1 MKTAAR
7 SLFNLDNITRVLWAA
22 VLLTLPVTSFR
33 YFPFMGEATYVRPLS
48 AYPLALLMIVLFIQF
63 LRDHKRLTWPGAFT
77 PLAAFVLATLAATV
91 IGVLFGPLVLR
102 GQAYWGR
109 AIRAWATLII
119 GLAFFVSAVWMNRNE
134 DELRFTIKWMLV
146 GFVLDILWSGV
157 QGATFYLHVF
167 PKPLVTHWQLA
178 FSMRELIRTNRVS
191 GMAYE
196 PAWLAG
202 EIATIYLPW
211 LFASL
216 LTQVRVTRFKWFELI
231 LLVCAALLLLAT
243 FSRGGLA
250 TVAATIILTLL
261 FIGGEYIRV
270 AWNWFVSG
278 FRNARGLILR
288 GAMIVGVV
296 VIALGAVLFLSR
308 KNYISRLW
316 NTQASDVQDY
326 LIQNSAG
333 ARAAYILGAL
343 SAYRDH
349 PWTGVGLGSDG
360 FYIYQNLPDW
370 VMTVVPEIASQLS
383 PTSTLYPNAKN
394 LYVRLLAE
402 TGLIGF
408 ILFLAFQLFILGDT
422 IAALKQRTALWRY
435 LGIATL
441 FSWLGII
448 FYNMTQDSFAT
459 PNIWINLG
467 IFVGMSILSVQF
479 AAKAPQLFA

>member
-1 MKTAAR
+1 MKNSAR
-7 SLFNLDNITRVLWAA
+7 SLLHLDNIARVLWAA
-22 VLLTLPVTSFR
+22 VMLTLPVTSFR
-33 YFPFMGEATYVRPLS
+33 YFPFMGPETYVRPLS
-48 AYPLALLMIVLFIQF
+48 AYPLALLLIVLFIQF
-63 LRDHKRLTWPGAFT
+63 LRDHKRITWPGAFT
-77 PLAAFVLATLAATV
+77 PLAAFVLAALAATV

-109 AIRAWATLII
+109 ALRAWATLIL
-119 GLAFFVSAVWMNRNE
+119 GLAFFVSAVWMNRTA
-134 DELRFTIKWMLV
+134 DELRFTIKWMLF
-146 GFVLDILWSGV
+146 GFVLDILWSGA
-157 QGATFYLHVF
+157 QGATFYLHIL

-216 LTQVRVTRFKWFELI
+216 LTRVWVTRFKWFELI
-231 LLVCAALLLLAT
+231 LLVCAVLLLLAT

-261 FIGGEYIRV
+261 FIGGEYIRA

-278 FRNARGLILR
+278 FRNARGVALRLVMILAVAVSVF
-288 GAMIVGVV
+288 GA
-296 VIALGAVLFLSR
+296 LLFLSR

-316 NTQASDVQDY
+316 NTQASDIQDY

-333 ARAAYILGAL
+333 ARAAYIWGAL
-343 SAYRDH
+343 GAYRDH
-349 PWTGVGLGSDG
+349 PWTGVGLGADG

-370 VMTVVPEIASQLS
+370 IMTMVPEIASQLS
-383 PTSTLYPNAKN
+383 PASTLYPNAKN

-408 ILFLAFQLFILGDT
+408 ILFLAFQFFILGDI

-435 LGIATL
+435 LGIAAL

-448 FYNMTQDSFAT
+448 LYNMAQDSFAT
-459 PNIWINLG
+459 PNIWLNLG
-467 IFVGMSILSVQF
+467 IFVGISVLSRQV
-479 AAKAPQLFA
+479 AEKTIN

>member
-1 MKTAAR
+1 MIKSARALFHLENAA
-7 SLFNLDNITRVLWAA
+7 RVLWAA

-33 YFPFMGEATYVRPLS
+33 YFPFMGAETYVRPLS
-48 AYPLALLMIVLFIQF
+48 AYPLALLLIVLFVQF
-63 LRDHKRLTWPGAFT
+63 LRDHKRLTWTGAFT
-77 PLAAFVLATLAATV
+77 PLSAFVLATLAATV
-91 IGVLFGPLVLR
+91 IGVLFAPLVLR

-119 GLAFFVSAVWMNRNE
+119 GLAFFISAVWMNRADE
-134 DELRFTIKWMLV
+134 ELRFTVKWMLA
-146 GFVLDILWSGV
+146 GFVLDILWSGL
-157 QGATFYLHVF
+157 QGATFYLHML
-167 PKPLVTHWQLA
+167 PKPLVTHWQLV
-178 FSMRELIRTNRVS
+178 FSMRELIRTNRIS

-216 LTQVRVTRFKWFELI
+216 LTRVRMTRFKWFELV

-250 TVAATIILTLL
+250 TVGATVVLTLL
-261 FIGGEYIRV
+261 FIGGEYIR
-270 AWNWFVSG
+270 AARNWFVSG
-278 FRNARGLILR
+278 FRNAKGWILR
-288 GAMIVGVV
+288 VVMILAVMISIFGA
-296 VIALGAVLFLSR
+296 LLFLSR

-316 NTQASDVQDY
+316 NTQATSVQDF

-333 ARAAYILGAL
+333 ARAAYIWGAL
-343 SAYRDH
+343 GAYRDH
-349 PWTGVGLGSDG
+349 PWTGVGLGADG

-370 VMTVVPEIASQLS
+370 IMTMVPEIASQLS
-383 PTSTLYPNAKN
+383 PTSALYPNAKN

-408 ILFLAFQLFILGDT
+408 VLFLAFQLFILGDT
-422 IAALKQRTALWRY
+422 IAALRQRVALWRY
-435 LGIATL
+435 LGIAAL

-459 PNIWINLG
+459 PFIWLNLG
-467 IFVGMSILSVQF
+467 ILVGMSALSLQVT
-479 AAKAPQLFA
+479 AKTM

>member
-1 MKTAAR
+1 MIKSARALFHLENAA
-7 SLFNLDNITRVLWAA
+7 RVLWAA

-33 YFPFMGEATYVRPLS
+33 YFPFMGAETYVRPLS
-48 AYPLALLMIVLFIQF
+48 AYPLALLLIVLFIQF
-63 LRDHKRLTWPGAFT
+63 LCDHKRLSWPGAFT
-77 PLAAFVLATLAATV
+77 PLLAFLLAALAATV
-91 IGVLFGPLVLR
+91 IGVLFAPLVLR

-119 GLAFFVSAVWMNRNE
+119 GLAFFISAVWMNRADE
-134 DELRFTIKWMLV
+134 ELRFTVKWMLA
-146 GFVLDILWSGV
+146 GFVLDILWSGL
-157 QGATFYLHVF
+157 QGATFYLHML
-167 PKPLVTHWQLA
+167 PKPLVTHWQLV
-178 FSMRELIRTNRVS
+178 FSMRELIRTNRIS

-216 LTQVRVTRFKWFELI
+216 LTRVRMTRFKWFELV

-250 TVAATIILTLL
+250 TVGATVVLTLL
-261 FIGGEYIRV
+261 FIGGEYIR
-270 AWNWFVSG
+270 AARNWFVSG
-278 FRNARGLILR
+278 FRNAKGWILR
-288 GAMIVGVV
+288 VVMILAVMISIFGA
-296 VIALGAVLFLSR
+296 LLFLSR

-316 NTQASDVQDY
+316 NTQATSVQDF

-333 ARAAYILGAL
+333 ARAAYIWGAL
-343 SAYRDH
+343 GAYRDH
-349 PWTGVGLGSDG
+349 PWTGVGLGADG

-370 VMTVVPEIASQLS
+370 IMTMVPEIASQLS
-383 PTSTLYPNAKN
+383 PTSALYPNAKN

-408 ILFLAFQLFILGDT
+408 VLFLAFQLFILGDT
-422 IAALKQRTALWRY
+422 IAALRQRVALWRY
-435 LGIATL
+435 LGIAAL

-459 PNIWINLG
+459 PFIWLNLG
-467 IFVGMSILSVQF
+467 ILVGMSALSLQVT
-479 AAKAPQLFA
+479 AKTM

>member
-1 MKTAAR
+1 MENSVR
-7 SLFNLDNITRVLWAA
+7 SLFHLDNIARVLWAA
-22 VLLTLPVTSFR
+22 VMLTLPVTSFR
-33 YFPFMGEATYVRPLS
+33 YYPFMSAETYVRPLS
-48 AYPLALLMIVLFIQF
+48 AYQLALLLIVLFIQF

-77 PLAAFVLATLAATV
+77 PLLAFVLAALAATV
-91 IGVLFGPLVLR
+91 IGVLFAPLVLR

-134 DELRFTIKWMLV
+134 DELRFTVQWMLA

-157 QGATFYLHVF
+157 QGATFYLHVL
-167 PKPLVTHWQLA
+167 PKPLVTHWQLV
-178 FSMRELIRTNRVS
+178 FSMRELIRTNRIS

-216 LTQVRVTRFKWFELI
+216 LTRVWVTRFQWFELV
-231 LLVCAALLLLAT
+231 LLVCATLLLLAT

-250 TVAATIILTLL
+250 TVGATVILTLL
-261 FIGGEYIRV
+261 FIGGEYIRA
-270 AWNWFVSG
+270 AWNWFISG
-278 FRNARGLILR
+278 FRNAKGLILR
-288 GAMIVGVV
+288 VIMILAVIVSAFGA
-296 VIALGAVLFLSR
+296 LWFLSR

-316 NTQASDVQDY
+316 NTNASSVQDF

-333 ARAAYILGAL
+333 ARAAYIWGVLG
-343 SAYRDH
+343 AYRDH
-349 PWTGVGLGSDG
+349 PWTGVGLGADG

-370 VMTVVPEIASQLS
+370 IMTMVPEIASQLS

-408 ILFLAFQLFILGDT
+408 VLFLAFQLFILGDM
-422 IAALKQRTALWRY
+422 IAALKQHTALWRY
-435 LGIATL
+435 LGIAAL

-459 PNIWINLG
+459 PFIWLNLG
-467 IFVGMSILSVQF
+467 IFVGMSILSLQT
-479 AAKAPQLFA
+479 AAQAP

>member
-1 MKTAAR
+1 MIKSARALFHLENAA
-7 SLFNLDNITRVLWAA
+7 RVLWAA

-33 YFPFMGEATYVRPLS
+33 YFPFMGAETYVRPLS
-48 AYPLALLMIVLFIQF
+48 AYPLALLLIVLFVQF

-77 PLAAFVLATLAATV
+77 PLSAFILATLAATV
-91 IGVLFGPLVLR
+91 IGVLFAPLVLR

-119 GLAFFVSAVWMNRNE
+119 GLAFFISAVWMNRADE
-134 DELRFTIKWMLV
+134 ELRFTVKWMLA
-146 GFVLDILWSGV
+146 GFVLDILWSGL
-157 QGATFYLHVF
+157 QGATFYLHML
-167 PKPLVTHWQLA
+167 PKPLVTHWQLV
-178 FSMRELIRTNRVS
+178 FSMRELIRTNRIS

-216 LTQVRVTRFKWFELI
+216 LTRVRVTRFKWFELV
-231 LLVCAALLLLAT
+231 LLICAALLLLAT

-250 TVAATIILTLL
+250 TVGATVVLTLL
-261 FIGGEYIRV
+261 FIGGEYIR
-270 AWNWFVSG
+270 AARNWFVSG
-278 FRNARGLILR
+278 FRNAKGLILR
-288 GAMIVGVV
+288 VVMILAVMISIFGA
-296 VIALGAVLFLSR
+296 LLFLSR

-316 NTQASDVQDY
+316 NTQATSVQDF

-333 ARAAYILGAL
+333 ARAAYIWGAL
-343 SAYRDH
+343 GAYRDH
-349 PWTGVGLGSDG
+349 PWTGVGLGADG

-370 VMTVVPEIASQLS
+370 IMTMVPEIASQLS
-383 PTSTLYPNAKN
+383 PTSALYPNAKN

-408 ILFLAFQLFILGDT
+408 VLFLAFQLFILGDT
-422 IAALKQRTALWRY
+422 ITALRQRVALWRY
-435 LGIATL
+435 LGIAAL

-459 PNIWINLG
+459 PFIWLNLG
-467 IFVGMSILSVQF
+467 IFVGMSALSLQVT
-479 AAKAPQLFA
+479 AKTM

>member
-1 MKTAAR
+1 MNNSAR
-7 SLFNLDNITRVLWAA
+7 AWPDLDHIARFLWAA

-48 AYPLALLMIVLFIQF
+48 AYPLALLLIVLFIQF
-63 LRDHKRLTWPGAFT
+63 LRGQHQRLTWPGAFT
-77 PLAAFVLATLAATV
+77 PLSAFVLAACAATV

-109 AIRAWATLII
+109 ALRAWVTLVL
-119 GLAFFVSAVWMNRNE
+119 GLGFFVSAVWMNRDE
-134 DELRFTIKWMLV
+134 AELRFTIRWMLF

-157 QGATFYLHVF
+157 QGVTFYLHIL
-167 PKPLVTHWQLA
+167 PRPLVTRLQLA
-178 FSMRELIRTNRVS
+178 FSMRALIRTDRVS

-216 LTQVRVTRFKWFELI
+216 LTGVRATRFKWFELI
-231 LLVCAALLLLAT
+231 LLVCAAMLLLAT

-250 TVAATIILTLL
+250 TVGATVVLTSL
-261 FIGGEYIRV
+261 FIGGEYMRT
-270 AWNWFVSG
+270 AWKWFASG
-278 FRNARGLILR
+278 FHSARGIVLR
-288 GAMIVGVV
+288 AIMMMAVAVSV
-296 VIALGAVLFLSR
+296 LGGLLFLSR

-316 NTQASDVQDY
+316 NTQAASIQDF

-333 ARAAYILGAL
+333 ARAAYIWGAL
-343 SAYRDH
+343 GAYRDH
-349 PWTGVGLGSDG
+349 PWTGVGLGADG

-370 VMTVVPEIASQLS
+370 IMTVVPEIASQLS
-383 PTSTLYPNAKN
+383 PASTLYPNAKN

-408 ILFLAFQLFILGDT
+408 ILFLAFQLFLLGDL
-422 IAALKQRTALWRY
+422 IAVLRARSGPWRY
-435 LGIATL
+435 LGIAAL

-459 PNIWINLG
+459 PNIWLNLG
-467 IFVGMSILSVQF
+467 IFVGLSVLSLQS
-479 AAKAPQLFA
+479 AAKT

>member
-1 MKTAAR
+1 MKN
-7 SLFNLDNITRVLWAA
+7 SVGSWFHLDNIARILWAL
-22 VLLTLPVTSFR
+22 VMLTLPVTSFR
-33 YFPFMGEATYVRPLS
+33 YFPFMGAETYVRPLS
-48 AYPLALLMIVLFIQF
+48 AYPLALLLIVLFVQF

-77 PLAAFVLATLAATV
+77 PLSAFVLATLAATV

-119 GLAFFVSAVWMNRNE
+119 GLAFFVSAVWMNRSE

-146 GFVLDILWSGV
+146 GFVFDILWSGV
-157 QGATFYLHVF
+157 QGATFYLHIL

-216 LTQVRVTRFKWFELI
+216 LTRVQVTRFKWFELV
-231 LLVCAALLLLAT
+231 LVGCAALLLLAT

-261 FIGGEYIRV
+261 LIGGEYVR
-270 AWNWFVSG
+270 ALWKWFISG

-288 GAMIVGVV
+288 GIMIVVV
-296 VIALGAVLFLSR
+296 VAIASGALWFLSR

-316 NTQASDVQDY
+316 NTQATSVQDF

-333 ARAAYILGAL
+333 ARAAYIWGAMG
-343 SAYRDH
+343 AYRDH
-349 PWTGVGLGSDG
+349 PWMGVGLGADG

-370 VMTVVPEIASQLS
+370 IMTMVPEIASQLS
-383 PTSTLYPNAKN
+383 PASALYPNAKN

-422 IAALKQRTALWRY
+422 IAALKQRAALWRY
-435 LGIATL
+435 LGIAAL

-448 FYNMTQDSFAT
+448 FYNMTQDSFVT
-459 PNIWINLG
+459 PNIWLNLG
-467 IFVGMSILSVQF
+467 IIVGMSILSLQT
-479 AAKAPQLFA
+479 AAKNS

>member
-1 MKTAAR
+1 MIKSAR
-7 SLFNLDNITRVLWAA
+7 SFFHLDNIARVLWVA
-22 VLLTLPVTSFR
+22 VMLTLPVTSFR
-33 YFPFMGEATYVRPLS
+33 YFPFMGAETYVRPLS
-48 AYPLALLMIVLFIQF
+48 AYPLALLLIVLFIQF
-63 LRDHKRLTWPGAFT
+63 LRDHERLTWPGAFT
-77 PLAAFVLATLAATV
+77 PLAAFVLAALAATV

-119 GLAFFVSAVWMNRNE
+119 GLAFFVSAVWMNRSE
-134 DELRFTIKWMLV
+134 GELWFTVKWMLV

-157 QGATFYLHVF
+157 QGATFYLHIL
-167 PKPLVTHWQLA
+167 PKPLVTHLQLA
-178 FSMRELIRTNRVS
+178 FSMRELIRTNRIS

-216 LTQVRVTRFKWFELI
+216 LTRVRVTRFNWFELI
-231 LLVCAALLLLAT
+231 LLVCAGMILLAT
-243 FSRGGLA
+243 FSRGGIA
-250 TVAATIILTLL
+250 TVAATIVLTLL
-261 FIGGEYIRV
+261 FIGGEYIRS
-270 AWNWFVSG
+270 AWKWFISG
-278 FRNARGLILR
+278 FRNAKGMILR
-288 GAMIVGVV
+288 AVMILAVV

-308 KNYISRLW
+308 KNYFSRLW

-333 ARAAYILGAL
+333 ARAAYIWGAL
-343 SAYRDH
+343 GAYRDH
-349 PWTGVGLGSDG
+349 PWTGVGLGADG

-370 VMTVVPEIASQLS
+370 IMTMVPEIAAQLS

-394 LYVRLLAE
+394 LYARLLAE

-408 ILFLAFQLFILGDT
+408 VLFGAFQLFILGDMIT
-422 IAALKQRTALWRY
+422 VLKQRTALWRY
-435 LGIATL
+435 LGIAAL

-459 PNIWINLG
+459 PFIWLNLG
-467 IFVGMSILSVQF
+467 IFVGMSVLSAQF
-479 AAKAPQLFA
+479 AAKTQRLFA

>member
-1 MKTAAR
+1 MNAWIR
-7 SLFNLDNITRVLWAA
+7 PWFRLDNIARALWAA
-22 VLLTLPVTSFR
+22 VMLTLPVTSFR
-33 YFPFMGEATYVRPLS
+33 YFPFMGAETYVRPLS
-48 AYPLALLMIVLFIQF
+48 AYPLALLLIVLFIQF
-63 LRDHKRLTWPGAFT
+63 LRDHTRLAWPAAFT
-77 PLAAFVLATLAATV
+77 PLAAFVLAAVAATV

-109 AIRAWATLII
+109 ALRAWATLII
-119 GLAFFVSAVWMNRNE
+119 GLAFFLSAVWMNRTE
-134 DELRFTIKWMLV
+134 GDLRFTIRWMLL

-157 QGATFYLHVF
+157 QGVTFYLHVL
-167 PKPLVTHWQLA
+167 PKPLVTHLQLA
-178 FSMRELIRTNRVS
+178 FSMRELIRTNRIS

-216 LTQVRVTRFKWFELI
+216 LSRLHVTRFKWFELI
-231 LLVCAALLLLAT
+231 LLICAAMLLLAT

-250 TVAATIILTLL
+250 TAGVTVILTLL
-261 FIGGEYIRV
+261 FTGGEYIRS
-270 AWNWFVSG
+270 AWQWFISG
-278 FRNARGLILR
+278 FRNA
-288 GAMIVGVV
+288 AGVV
-296 VIALGAVLFLSR
+296 VRAIMIMAVVVSVFGALLFLSR

-316 NTQASDVQDY
+316 NTRASDVQDY

-333 ARAAYILGAL
+333 ARAAYIWGAMG
-343 SAYRDH
+343 AYRDH
-349 PWTGVGLGSDG
+349 PWTGVGLGADG

-370 VMTVVPEIASQLS
+370 IMTMVPEIASQLS
-383 PTSTLYPNAKN
+383 PTSALYPNAKN

-408 ILFLAFQLFILGDT
+408 VLFLAFQLFILGDM
-422 IAALKQRTALWRY
+422 IATLKQHTALWQY
-435 LGIATL
+435 LGIAAL

-459 PNIWINLG
+459 PFIWLNLG
-467 IFVGMSILSVQF
+467 IFVGISAFSLQF
-479 AAKAPQLFA
+479 ATKGP

>member
-1 MKTAAR
+1 MNSSVGR
-7 SLFNLDNITRVLWAA
+7 LFRLDNVARFLWAA
-22 VLLTLPVTSFR
+22 VMLTLPVTSFR

-48 AYPLALLMIVLFIQF
+48 AYPLALLLIVLLIQF
-63 LRDHKRLTWPGAFT
+63 VRDRKRFTWPAAFT
-77 PLAAFVLATLAATV
+77 PLLAFVFAALAATV

-119 GLAFFVSAVWMNRNE
+119 GLAFFVAAVWMNRSE
-134 DELRFTIKWMLV
+134 DELRFTVKWMLA
-146 GFVLDILWSGV
+146 GFVIDILWSGV
-157 QGATFYLHVF
+157 QGATFYLHIL
-167 PKPLVTHWQLA
+167 PKPLVTLWQRV
-178 FSMRELIRTNRVS
+178 FSMRELIRTNRIS

-216 LTQVRVTRFKWFELI
+216 LTRVRMTRFKWLELV
-231 LLVCAALLLLAT
+231 LLVFAALLLLAT

-250 TVAATIILTLL
+250 TVAITIVLTLL
-261 FIGGEYIRV
+261 FIGGEYIRA
-270 AWNWFVSG
+270 AWHWFVSG
-278 FRNARGLILR
+278 FRDAKGVILR
-288 GAMIVGVV
+288 VVMITAVV
-296 VIALGAVLFLSR
+296 VTALGALWFLNR

-316 NTQASDVQDY
+316 NTQAASVQDF

-333 ARAAYILGAL
+333 ARVAYIWGTLG
-343 SAYRDH
+343 AYRDH
-349 PWTGVGLGSDG
+349 PWTGVGLGASG

-370 VMTVVPEIASQLS
+370 VMTFLPEIASQLS
-383 PTSTLYPNAKN
+383 PTSTLYPNPKN

-402 TGLIGF
+402 TGLVGF
-408 ILFLAFQLFILGDT
+408 FLFAAFQLFILGDM
-422 IAALKQRTALWRY
+422 IAVLKQRVPIWRY
-435 LGIATL
+435 LGIAAL

-459 PNIWINLG
+459 PNIWLNLG
-467 IFVGMSILSVQF
+467 IFVGMTTLLLRTP
-479 AAKAPQLFA
+479 AETP

>member
-1 MKTAAR
+1 MNHSVR
-7 SLFNLDNITRVLWAA
+7 SLFHLDTIARILWAA
-22 VLLTLPVTSFR
+22 VMLTLPVTSFR
-33 YFPFMGEATYVRPLS
+33 YFPFMGAETYVRPLS
-48 AYPLALLMIVLFIQF
+48 AYPLAMLLIVLFIQF
-63 LRDHKRLTWPGAFT
+63 LRDHKRLTWSPAFT

-109 AIRAWATLII
+109 AIRAWATLIL
-119 GLAFFVSAVWMNRNE
+119 GLAFFVSAAWMNRNE
-134 DELRFTIKWMLV
+134 EELRFTVKWMLA
-146 GFVLDILWSGV
+146 GFVIDILWSGV
-157 QGATFYLHVF
+157 QGITFYLHIL
-167 PKPLVTHWQLA
+167 PRTLVTRIQLA
-178 FSMRELIRTNRVS
+178 FSMRQLIKTNRMS

-216 LTQVRVTRFKWFELI
+216 LTRVRMTRFKWFEI
-231 LLVCAALLLLAT
+231 VLLVCAGLILLAT

-250 TVAATIILTLL
+250 TVAATIVLTLL
-261 FIGGEYIRV
+261 FIGGEYIRA
-270 AWNWFVSG
+270 AWNWFASG
-278 FRNARGLILR
+278 FRNASGMILR
-288 GAMIVGVV
+288 AVMILAVV
-296 VIALGAVLFLSR
+296 VSVFGALLFLGR

-316 NTQASDVQDY
+316 NTQASSVQDF

-333 ARAAYILGAL
+333 ARAAYIWGAL
-343 SAYRDH
+343 GAYRDH
-349 PWTGVGLGSDG
+349 PWTGVGLGADG

-370 VMTVVPEIASQLS
+370 IMTMVPEIASQLS

-408 ILFLAFQLFILGDT
+408 VLFLAFQFFILGDM
-422 IAALKQRTALWRY
+422 IAALKQRTPLWRY
-435 LGIATL
+435 LGIAAL

-448 FYNMTQDSFAT
+448 LYNMTQDSFAT
-459 PNIWINLG
+459 PNIWLNLG
-467 IFVGMSILSVQF
+467 IFVGISVLSRQVVE
-479 AAKAPQLFA
+479 KTPD

>member
-1 MKTAAR
+1 MIKSARALFHLENAA
-7 SLFNLDNITRVLWAA
+7 RVLWAA

-33 YFPFMGEATYVRPLS
+33 YFPFMGAETYVRPLS
-48 AYPLALLMIVLFIQF
+48 AYPLALLLIVLFVQF
-63 LRDHKRLTWPGAFT
+63 LRDHKRLSWPGAFT
-77 PLAAFVLATLAATV
+77 PLLAFLLAALAATV
-91 IGVLFGPLVLR
+91 IGVLFAPLVLR

-119 GLAFFVSAVWMNRNE
+119 GLAFFISAVWMNRADE
-134 DELRFTIKWMLV
+134 ELRFTVKWMLA
-146 GFVLDILWSGV
+146 GFVLDILWSGL
-157 QGATFYLHVF
+157 QGATFYLHML
-167 PKPLVTHWQLA
+167 PKPLVTHWQLV
-178 FSMRELIRTNRVS
+178 FSMRELIRTNRIS

-216 LTQVRVTRFKWFELI
+216 LTRVRMTRFKWFELV

-250 TVAATIILTLL
+250 TVGATVVLTLL
-261 FIGGEYIRV
+261 FIGGEYIR
-270 AWNWFVSG
+270 AARNWFVSG
-278 FRNARGLILR
+278 FRNAKGWILR
-288 GAMIVGVV
+288 VVMILAVMISIFGA
-296 VIALGAVLFLSR
+296 LLFLSR

-316 NTQASDVQDY
+316 NTQATSVQDF

-333 ARAAYILGAL
+333 ARAAYIWGAL
-343 SAYRDH
+343 GAYRDH
-349 PWTGVGLGSDG
+349 PWTGVGLGADG

-370 VMTVVPEIASQLS
+370 IMTMVPEIASQLS
-383 PTSTLYPNAKN
+383 PTSALYPNAKN

-408 ILFLAFQLFILGDT
+408 VLFLAFQLFILGDT
-422 IAALKQRTALWRY
+422 IAALRQRVALWRY
-435 LGIATL
+435 LGIAAL

-459 PNIWINLG
+459 PFIWLNLG
-467 IFVGMSILSVQF
+467 ILVGMSALSLQVT
-479 AAKAPQLFA
+479 AKTM

>member
-1 MKTAAR
+1 MKNFVR
-7 SLFNLDNITRVLWAA
+7 SFFHLDNVARVLWAA
-22 VLLTLPVTSFR
+22 VMLTLPVTSFR

-48 AYPLALLMIVLFIQF
+48 AYPLALLLIVLFIQF
-63 LRDHKRLTWPGAFT
+63 LRDHKRFTWPGVFT

-109 AIRAWATLII
+109 ALRAWATLII

-134 DELRFTIKWMLV
+134 DELRFTVKWMLA
-146 GFVLDILWSGV
+146 GFVVDILWSGV
-157 QGATFYLHVF
+157 QTATFYLHIL
-167 PKPLVTHWQLA
+167 PRTWVTRVQLA
-178 FSMRELIRTNRVS
+178 FSMRQLIKTNRVS

-216 LTQVRVTRFKWFELI
+216 LTHVHVTRFKWLELI
-231 LLVCAALLLLAT
+231 LLGCAGLILLAT

-250 TVAATIILTLL
+250 TVAATILLTLL
-261 FIGGEYIRV
+261 FIGGEYVRA
-270 AWNWFVSG
+270 AWNWFISG
-278 FRNARGLILR
+278 FRNVKGIILR
-288 GAMIVGVV
+288 AVMILAV
-296 VIALGAVLFLSR
+296 VISVLGALLFLSR

-316 NTQASDVQDY
+316 NTNASSVQDF

-333 ARAAYILGAL
+333 ARAAYIWGAL
-343 SAYRDH
+343 GAYRDH
-349 PWTGVGLGSDG
+349 PWTGVGLGADG

-370 VMTVVPEIASQLS
+370 IMTLVPEIASQLS
-383 PTSTLYPNAKN
+383 PTSMLYPNAKN

-408 ILFLAFQLFILGDT
+408 VLFLAFQLFILGDMV
-422 IAALKQRTALWRY
+422 AALKQRTAFWRY
-435 LGIATL
+435 LGIAAL

-459 PNIWINLG
+459 PNIWLNLG
-467 IFVGMSILSVQF
+467 IFVGVSVLSLQS
-479 AAKAPQLFA
+479 AAKSP

>member
-1 MKTAAR
+1 MNSSMGR
-7 SLFNLDNITRVLWAA
+7 LFRLDNVARFLWAA
-22 VLLTLPVTSFR
+22 VMLTLPVTSFR

-48 AYPLALLMIVLFIQF
+48 AYPLALLLIVLLIQF
-63 LRDHKRLTWPGAFT
+63 VRDRKRFTWPAAFT
-77 PLAAFVLATLAATV
+77 PLLAFVFAALAATV

-119 GLAFFVSAVWMNRNE
+119 GLAFFVAAVWMDRSQE
-134 DELRFTIKWMLV
+134 DLRFTVKWMLA
-146 GFVLDILWSGV
+146 GFMIDILWSGI
-157 QGATFYLHVF
+157 QGVTFYLHIL
-167 PKPLVTHWQLA
+167 PKPLVTLWQRA
-178 FSMRELIRTNRVS
+178 FSMRELIRTNRIS

-216 LTQVRVTRFKWFELI
+216 LTRVRMTRFKWLELV
-231 LLVCAALLLLAT
+231 LLACAALLLLAT

-250 TVAATIILTLL
+250 TVAITIVLTLL
-261 FIGGEYIRV
+261 FIGGEYIRA
-270 AWNWFVSG
+270 AWHWFVAG
-278 FRNARGLILR
+278 FRDAKGVILR
-288 GAMIVGVV
+288 VVMITAVV
-296 VIALGAVLFLSR
+296 VTALGSLWFLNR

-316 NTQASDVQDY
+316 NTQAASVQDF

-333 ARAAYILGAL
+333 ARVAYIWGTLG
-343 SAYRDH
+343 AYRDH
-349 PWTGVGLGSDG
+349 PWTGVGLGASG

-370 VMTVVPEIASQLS
+370 VMTFLPEIASQLS
-383 PTSTLYPNAKN
+383 PTSTLYPNPKN

-402 TGLIGF
+402 TGLVGF
-408 ILFLAFQLFILGDT
+408 FLFAAFQLFILGDM
-422 IAALKQRTALWRY
+422 IAVLKQRVPIWRY
-435 LGIATL
+435 LGIAAL

-459 PNIWINLG
+459 PNIWLNLG
-467 IFVGMSILSVQF
+467 IFVGMTTLLLRTP
-479 AAKAPQLFA
+479 AETP